1 MFSDVPIT
9 CTAEV
14 SSEAA
19 SLEEL
24 LLHASAARKDPA
36 VHVSLSSYSLFK
48 QPGTEAVPA
57 PGGAGSRRSSTH
69 PRTVGCWFTVPVRS
83 FTGAQSRRKR
93 TARRTRYIGFA
104 PKACQQQMPN

>member
-24 LLHASAARKDPA
+24 LLHAKAARKDPA

-57 PGGAGSRRSSTH
+57 PGGPGAVEAPRIREPSDAGSL
-69 PRTVGCWFTVPVRS
+69 F
-83 FTGAQSRRKR
+83 Q
-93 TARRTRYIGFA
+93 
-104 PKACQQQMPN
+104 